1 MIAEEVVGGLGSE
14 QRHGLGCQEASAR
27 LKRYGPNELET
38 EKPVPA
44 WQRFLAQFQD
54 VLIILLLVATAIS
67 VGLWVYERDT
77 ALPYEGLTIFAI
89 VLLNGILGYVQE
101 ARAERA
107 VAALRAMSANE
118 ATVLRDGERQSVP
131 AAELVPGDVVLI
143 EEGDT
148 IPADARLIGSTALQT
163 MEASLTGESV
173 PVSKDV
179 SPVEEEVGL
188 GDRRNMVFSGAAS
201 TYGRGK
207 AVVSATGMHT
217 ELGNIAGLLS
227 RTEEQTTPLQK
238 ELDRVG
244 KLLGGIVIIIAVVVV
259 VTIVLVEGIR
269 DPAAILDV
277 LIFGVALAVAAVP
290 EGLPAIVTTTLALGV
305 RRMARRNAIVRK
317 LPAVET
323 LGSATVIA
331 SDKTGTLTKNEMTV
345 RTVVTASGRV
355 DITGTG
361 YAPEGV
367 LRHEGKPLQEPALRT
382 EVERTLIGA
391 DRANNA
397 VLQERDGRW
406 SVQGDPTEGALI
418 VAARK
423 AGLSA
428 DALGSRFERVGEVPF
443 ARSTYLL
450 ATLIGQGARLPTDV
464 LVRTA
469 AHQHVGCALG
479 KHDQALRLI
488 GVFVDRAHELALGG
502 ERHLPHPLK
511 ARAECLGRESGLAR
525 RNDQG
530 AFRRI
535 SLHAPAAVALLQDRV
550 VRPVG
555 GYQGPLDLRTQRRFL
570 QGFPLVPEPALRCVS
585 GPGNVYPAARRND
598 CADRHLV
605 LGQGAGLVGGDHGR
619 GA

>member
-1 MIAEEVVGGLGSE
+1 MGRRSGDDREVRPNRRVPNDRRGGRRRAR
-14 QRHGLGCQEASAR
+14 QRPAAR
-27 LKRYGPNELET
+27 VERPSRLRQYGPNELET

-44 WQRFLAQFQD
+44 WRRFLAQFED

-101 ARAERA
+101 TRAEQA

-188 GDRRNMVFSGAAS
+188 GDRRNMVFSGTAS

-207 AVVSATGMHT
+207 AVVTATGMRT

-238 ELDRVG
+238 ELDGVS

-305 RRMARRNAIVRK
+305 RRMAGRSPILAIIFR
-317 LPAVET
+317 
-323 LGSATVIA
+323 S
-331 SDKTGTLTKNEMTV
+331 
-345 RTVVTASGRV
+345 
-355 DITGTG
+355 
-361 YAPEGV
+361 
-367 LRHEGKPLQEPALRT
+367 
-382 EVERTLIGA
+382 
-391 DRANNA
+391 
-397 VLQERDGRW
+397 W
-406 SVQGDPTEGALI
+406 
-418 VAARK
+418 
-423 AGLSA
+423 
-428 DALGSRFERVGEVPF
+428 ALGSIVFG
-443 ARSTYLL
+443 L
-450 ATLIGQGARLPTDV
+450 GAIVLGIRQVRLG
-464 LVRTA
+464 
-469 AHQHVGCALG
+469 AH
-479 KHDQALRLI
+479 R
-488 GVFVDRAHELALGG
+488 G
-502 ERHLPHPLK
+502 ERFI
-511 ARAECLGRESGLAR
+511 G
-525 RNDQG
+525 
-530 AFRRI
+530 
-535 SLHAPAAVALLQDRV
+535 VALLL
-550 VRPVG
+550 G
-555 GYQGPLDLRTQRRFL
+555 GAFTAI
-570 QGFPLVPEPALRCVS
+570 E
-585 GPGNVYPAARRND
+585 
-598 CADRHLV
+598 
-605 LGQGAGLVGGDHGR
+605 GLVRLLFGVTP
-619 GA
+619 